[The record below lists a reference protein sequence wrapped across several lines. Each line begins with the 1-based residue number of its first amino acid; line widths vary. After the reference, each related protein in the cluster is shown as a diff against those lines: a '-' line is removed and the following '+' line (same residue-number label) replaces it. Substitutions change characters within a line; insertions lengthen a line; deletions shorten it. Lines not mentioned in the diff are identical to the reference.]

1 MTILDSKFIFMK
13 KVLISL
19 DYGHSTEK
27 VAQLG
32 YELAQSMHAQA
43 TLLHVIS
50 DVTYYSSLNYS
61 PILGFES
68 FSNLDVMQTQAVD
81 DVKRAAGEFLN
92 KAKQNLGGKDI
103 QIMVVEGEFADSIIR
118 EAEAMQADII
128 VMGTHSRTGIDKIIM
143 GSVTEQ
149 VLRKST
155 IPVFVIPI
163 KFKDGE

>member
-1 MTILDSKFIFMK
+1 MIMK
-13 KVLISL
+13 KVLIAL

-32 YELAQSMHAQA
+32 YELASSMQAQA
-43 TLLHVIS
+43 ILLHVVS

-68 FSNLDVMQTQAVD
+68 FSNLDIMQTQAVD
-81 DVKRAAGEFLN
+81 DVKRAAEEFLN
-92 KAKQNLGGKDI
+92 KAKQNLGGDDI
-103 QIMVVEGEFADSIIR
+103 KILVTEGDFADTIVKES
-118 EAEAMQADII
+118 EEMQADII

-149 VLRKST
+149 VLKKST

-163 KFKDGE
+163 RFKDGE